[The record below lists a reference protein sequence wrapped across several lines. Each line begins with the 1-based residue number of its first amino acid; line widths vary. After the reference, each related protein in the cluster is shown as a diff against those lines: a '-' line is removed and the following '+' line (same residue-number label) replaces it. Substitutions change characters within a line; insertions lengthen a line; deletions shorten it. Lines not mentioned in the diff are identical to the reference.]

1 MTSAHLYGDVVRV
14 LSAPGGPGAD
24 SLLDGARAAGV
35 AVSEARPADVDMEAA
50 FAYLA
55 EQGGDR
61 S

>member
-24 SLLDGARAAGV
+24 ELLGDLRTASVPAAQV
-35 AVSEARPADVDMEAA
+35 RPADVDMEAA
-50 FAYLA
+50 FAFLA
-55 EQGGDR
+55 EEAGED